1 MSRMELSGEI
11 AIVTGG
17 SRGIGSAIAL
27 ELGRAGAVI
36 VLNYNNSKEQA
47 TGLLA
52 QLPSGSVAVRA
63 DISTEEGVDA
73 IFAADDDLGG
83 ASILVNNAGITRDG
97 LLPMMPDE
105 DWLDVMNT
113 NATGTFRTCRAA
125 SLRMMRKRRGAIVN
139 ITSISAIRGNSGQ
152 TNYSASKAAVIGLSR
167 SLARELGRRNIRIN
181 CVAPGFIETD
191 MTSVLP
197 NLVIESAL
205 ERIPLRRIGQP
216 EEVATMVRFLCGPD
230 SSYISGQ
237 LFVVDG
243 GMSA

>member
-1 MSRMELSGEI
+1 MGRSELTGEV

-17 SRGIGSAIAL
+17 SRGIGRAIAL
-27 ELGRAGAVI
+27 ELGEAGAVV
-36 VLNYNNSKEQA
+36 VLNYNKSKELA
-47 TGLLA
+47 EELLSE
-52 QLPSGSVAVRA
+52 LPEGSVAVQA
-63 DISTEEGVDA
+63 DVSTQDGVDV
-73 IFAADDDLGG
+73 IFSAADKLGG

-113 NATGTFRTCRAA
+113 NTTGTFRTCRAA
-125 SLRMMRKRRGAIVN
+125 SMQMMRKRKGVIVN
-139 ITSISAIRGNSGQ
+139 MTSISAIRGNSGQ
-152 TNYSASKAAVIGLSR
+152 TNYSASKAAIIGLTQSM
-167 SLARELGRRNIRIN
+167 ARELGRRKIRIN

-191 MTSVLP
+191 MTAVLP
-197 NLVIESAL
+197 ELVIKSAL
-205 ERIPLRRIGQP
+205 DRIPLRRMGKP
-216 EEVATMVRFLCGPD
+216 EEVAKMVRFLCSDD

>member
-73 IFAADDDLGG
+73 IFAAADDLGG

>member
-1 MSRMELSGEI
+1 MVGAELAGQV

-17 SRGIGSAIAL
+17 ARGIGRAIAI
-27 ELGRAGAVI
+27 ELGAAGAAV
-36 VLNYNNSKEQA
+36 VLNYNNSEKAANE
-47 TGLLA
+47 LLS
-52 QLPSGSVAVRA
+52 QLPSGSVAVQA
-63 DISTEEGVDA
+63 DVSTQEGVDA
-73 IFAADDDLGG
+73 IFAAADELGG

-105 DWLDVMNT
+105 DWLDVINT
-113 NATGTFRTCRAA
+113 NATATFRTCRAA
-125 SLRMMRKRRGAIVN
+125 TKRMMRERKGSIVN
-139 ITSISAIRGNSGQ
+139 ITSISAIRGNAGQ
-152 TNYSASKAAVIGLSR
+152 TNYSASKAAVVGLTR

-181 CVAPGFIETD
+181 CVAPGFIDTD

-197 NLVIESAL
+197 DIVIKAAI
-205 ERIPLRRIGQP
+205 ERIPLRRMGKP
-216 EEVATMVRFLCGPD
+216 EEIASMVRFLCGPD